1 MTVHPY
7 IPNSEPGVRA
17 EMLAATGASD
27 VADFYAAIPAA
38 LRVDGLL
45 DLPEPF
51 TAEADLV
58 RHVEG
63 LLGRNT
69 STREAVSFLG
79 AGCYRHHVPA
89 VCDEVNGRSEFLT
102 AYAGEP
108 YEDHGRFQALFEY
121 ASMMGELL
129 EMDVVTVP
137 VYDGYQASATALRMA
152 GRITGRPAILVTS
165 AIAAGKRSKI
175 AGYLTPDMQVR
186 DLPARPDTGTADLTA
201 LAAALGDDIAAVY
214 LESPNYLGA
223 VETDAQA
230 AGRLAHD
237 SGALLVISA
246 DPICLGVLAPPAALG
261 ADIAC
266 GDIQSLGMHQYYG
279 GGQAGYIAVHDDER
293 LVGELPTRLF
303 GLAPTSVPGE
313 LGFGDVAYQR
323 TSFAV
328 REQGKEWVGTAAA
341 LWGITAG
348 VYLALMGPAGM
359 ADIGA
364 AILARTRY
372 AMMRLDGIP
381 GVRVRHLGTPHFRE
395 FVVDL
400 TESGVSVAAADAA
413 LRAAGVFP
421 GLDLSADFPD
431 LGQSLLV
438 CVTELTTKADIDLLA
453 RLLQEAVTQ

>member
-1 MTVHPY
+1 VPVPVKESHDADPAQQSRRRMTVHPY

-152 GRITGRPAILVTS
+152 GRTTGRPAVLVTS

-175 AGYLTPDMQVR
+175 GLPDAGHAGPRPAGPAGHRDGGPD
-186 DLPARPDTGTADLTA
+186 G
-201 LAAALGDDIAAVY
+201 
-214 LESPNYLGA
+214 
-223 VETDAQA
+223 
-230 AGRLAHD
+230 AGRRARRRH
-237 SGALLVISA
+237 
-246 DPICLGVLAPPAALG
+246 
-261 ADIAC
+261 C
-266 GDIQSLGMHQYYG
+266 GG
-279 GGQAGYIAVHDDER
+279 
-293 LVGELPTRLF
+293 
-303 GLAPTSVPGE
+303 VPGE
-313 LGFGDVAYQR
+313 
-323 TSFAV
+323 
-328 REQGKEWVGTAAA
+328 
-341 LWGITAG
+341 
-348 VYLALMGPAGM
+348 P
-359 ADIGA
+359 
-364 AILARTRY
+364 
-372 AMMRLDGIP
+372 
-381 GVRVRHLGTPHFRE
+381 
-395 FVVDL
+395 
-400 TESGVSVAAADAA
+400 
-413 LRAAGVFP
+413 
-421 GLDLSADFPD
+421 
-431 LGQSLLV
+431 
-438 CVTELTTKADIDLLA
+438 
-453 RLLQEAVTQ
+453 